1 VMIESAVREDSMPT
15 IIIHLCPLPDPEWK
29 HVTKIHV
36 RKITQD
42 FTQFQSSSA
51 FHANIHT
58 CVRLISFP
66 RKDKYCCET

>member
-1 VMIESAVREDSMPT
+1 MMIESAVREDSMPT

-29 HVTKIHV
+29 HKTKIHV

-58 CVRLISFP
+58 CMRLIFFSP
-66 RKDKYCCET
+66 KRQILL

>member
-1 VMIESAVREDSMPT
+1 MMIESTVREDSMPT
-15 IIIHLCPLPDPEWK
+15 IIIHLCPLSDPEWK
-29 HVTKIHV
+29 HKTKIHV

-58 CVRLISFP
+58 WMRLIFFSP
-66 RKDKYCCET
+66 KRQILL